1 MPSPDRFMIR
11 RAVTDG
17 FMVWDRESKGSA
29 MFNGH
34 PAVGLTEA
42 QAAEIKSQLVKSL
55 YFG

>member
-1 MPSPDRFMIR
+1 MSGMPSPDRFMIR
-11 RAVTDG
+11 RAVADG
-17 FMVWDRESKGSA
+17 FMGWDRESKGSA

-42 QAAEIKSQLVKSL
+42 QAAEIKSL